1 MFGDF
6 QLSLIDDFH
15 WKALHDFIILL
26 PSSLAEL
33 LEKVQ
38 ILSKPQKTV
47 ISNLC
52 LNCGEIAINS
62 QPFLNWVQS
71 QQHLL
76 KLF

>member
-47 ISNLC
+47 I
-52 LNCGEIAINS
+52 
-62 QPFLNWVQS
+62 
-71 QQHLL
+71 
-76 KLF
+76 